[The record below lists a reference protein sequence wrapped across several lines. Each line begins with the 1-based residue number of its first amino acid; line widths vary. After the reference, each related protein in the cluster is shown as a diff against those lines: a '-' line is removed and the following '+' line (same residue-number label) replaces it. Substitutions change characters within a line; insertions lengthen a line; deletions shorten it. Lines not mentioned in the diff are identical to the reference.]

1 MKKIGILI
9 FSKDRAMQLD
19 GCIRSLLLECNDLRD
34 VEINVLY
41 KTSSKEHNLSYDI
54 LFKEYDYVNFIHEV
68 DFQKDALSIIN
79 KYDFIMFATDD
90 TIFVRDFKIADIV
103 NTLDCH
109 PEAIGYS
116 LRLGKNIFCCYPL
129 GILEEFPNEFWEAGH
144 QSIIINWKKARYDFG
159 YPLELSSSVYKVEN
173 IIRLLNSVPYKN
185 PNQMESLMSRTANL
199 FKEKYLLFSNL
210 SLAFSNPL
218 NRVQNE
224 NNNRCSTS
232 KLYSADNLL
241 DLFMKGYRICI
252 SMFHNFIPDGC
263 HQEVALLLELKE

>member
-19 GCIRSLLLECNDLRD
+19 GCIRSLLLECKDINDI
-34 VEINVLY
+34 EINVLY
-41 KTSSKEHNLSYDI
+41 KTSSKEHDLSYGI
-54 LFKEYDYVNFIHEV
+54 LFKEYGYVNFKHEV

-79 KYDFIMFATDD
+79 KYDFIVFATDD
-90 TIFVRDFKIADIV
+90 TVFVREFKIADIV
-103 NTLDCH
+103 NTLDSH
-109 PEAIGYS
+109 PESIGYS
-116 LRLGKNIFCCYPL
+116 LRLGKNIFHCYPL
-129 GILEEFPNEFWEAGH
+129 GVLEEFPDEFWEAD
-144 QSIIINWKKARYDFG
+144 QATRINWKKAEYDFG

-173 IIRLLNSVPYKN
+173 IIRLLSSVSYKN

-232 KLYSADNLL
+232 KFYSADNLL
-241 DLFMKGYRICI
+241 DLFMKGYRICTP
-252 SMFHNFIPDGC
+252 MFHNFVPEGC
-263 HQEVALLLELKE
+263 HQEVALPLELKE